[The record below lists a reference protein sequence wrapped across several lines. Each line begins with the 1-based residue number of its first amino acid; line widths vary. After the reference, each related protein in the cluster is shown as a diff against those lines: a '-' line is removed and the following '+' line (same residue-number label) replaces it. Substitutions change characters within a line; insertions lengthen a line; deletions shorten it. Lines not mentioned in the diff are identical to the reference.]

1 MHTHDGHV
9 HAPTHAAATDR
20 PAASR
25 RRFTPE
31 DRRRALA
38 VVGECGGNLTKAAAR
53 LGLDVPLLSK
63 WRTEAIRA
71 SQAAR
76 AAQSAAAPRAAAG

>member
-1 MHTHDGHV
+1 MHTHDGH
-9 HAPTHAAATDR
+9 ARASTRAAATDR
-20 PAASR
+20 PATRR

-31 DRRRALA
+31 DRRQALA

-76 AAQSAAAPRAAAG
+76 AAQSAGAPRAAVG

>member
-1 MHTHDGHV
+1 MRT
-9 HAPTHAAATDR
+9 
-20 PAASR
+20 PAAHADAPPHATTAGRR

-53 LGLDVPLLSK
+53 LGLEVPLLSK

-71 SQAAR
+71 AQAA
-76 AAQSAAAPRAAAG
+76 SANASAAPRSVAG

>member
-1 MHTHDGHV
+1 MRT
-9 HAPTHAAATDR
+9 
-20 PAASR
+20 PAAHADAPPLASTAGRR

-71 SQAAR
+71 TQAAR
-76 AAQSAAAPRAAAG
+76 AASATASAAPRAIAG